1 MSKVPA
7 KTLAR
12 LKAEVPRYQRVL
24 TDARS
29 RDINEADTVVIVMD
43 MLERVF
49 GMDKHADIT
58 REYAIKGTYVDL
70 AVKIEGRL
78 EYLI

>member
-12 LKAEVPRYQRVL
+12 LKDEVPRYQRVL

-49 GMDKHADIT
+49 GMDK
-58 REYAIKGTYVDL
+58 YAESPASMRSKVPT
-70 AVKIEGRL
+70 
-78 EYLI
+78 